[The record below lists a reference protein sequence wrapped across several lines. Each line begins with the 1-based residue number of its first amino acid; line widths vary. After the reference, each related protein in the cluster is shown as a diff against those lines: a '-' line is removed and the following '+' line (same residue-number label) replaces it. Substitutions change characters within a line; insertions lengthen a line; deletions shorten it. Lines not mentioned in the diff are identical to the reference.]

1 MATIESNP
9 VAAPAARRRELTW
22 RALLLGGALTFLF
35 TAANVYFGLRVGLTF
50 STALPAAVISMAL
63 LRGFK
68 DNSLVENN
76 ITQTLA
82 SAAGAV
88 ATMIFILPGLVMI
101 GWWTEFPYW
110 TTVAVTFIGGTLGVM
125 MSVPL
130 RRALVVNS
138 PLPYPEGIAGAEVLR
153 VGGRSEEGAEESRFG
168 LTTMLL
174 GGAVSIGLSILIAL
188 RLAADEVGRFFRVGD
203 GATGISVTVSM
214 GLLAIGHLIGLSAG
228 LALLVGTF
236 VSWGVLLPWRT
247 GLAGVNG
254 PLEDVVGMV
263 FSSEVRFI
271 GAGAIAVASIW
282 TLLKLVKP
290 IAVGLSGILA
300 AQRARKGGKVLDIT
314 ERDLPGSVVL
324 GTVAISLLPIAWLLW
339 RFVQGGPVAEIF
351 PIALAASLIFI
362 LVIGAVVAAVTGY
375 MAGLVGTSNSPVS
388 GVGILSILV
397 AAVLVAAL
405 FPGAHSQ
412 QDTQALVAYALF
424 ATAFV
429 FGIALIANDNLQ
441 DLKTGQLVGSTP
453 WKQQLALVLGVAAGS
468 LVIPPVLD
476 LLNQTMGFAGA
487 PNAGP
492 NALPAPQASLIS
504 SLAQGVLGGTLRWDL
519 VGLGGG
525 IIAAFIALDEF
536 LGIRNAKR
544 GGEGLRLP
552 PLGVAMGMY
561 LPISLILP
569 TAIGAVIGHRWD
581 KRAERHARPEFF
593 KRSGVLLATG
603 MVVGDSLFGL
613 AFAGS
618 VAALGDRPF
627 AIVGDEFAGVSQ
639 IVGLVALG
647 ALLWFGY
654 ARTRAGAD
662 RVD

>member
-1 MATIESNP
+1 MATIETP
-9 VAAPAARRRELTW
+9 AQAANRRELTW
-22 RALLLGGALTFLF
+22 RALLLGGALTFVF

-63 LRGFK
+63 LRVFA

-88 ATMIFILPGLVMI
+88 ATMIFILPGLVMV

-110 TTVAVTFIGGTLGVM
+110 TTVLVTFVGGTLGVM

-138 PLPYPEGIAGAEVLR
+138 DLPYPEGIAGAEVLK
-153 VGGRSEEGAEESRFG
+153 VGESSAEGAAENRFG
-168 LTTMLL
+168 LGTMLF
-174 GGAVSIGLSILIAL
+174 GGLVSLLMAGLVAL
-188 RLAADEVGRFFRVGD
+188 QLAAGEIARSFRIGS
-203 GATGISVTVSM
+203 GASGVAFSTSM

-228 LALLVGTF
+228 VALFAGAVIATF
-236 VSWGVLLPWRT
+236 VLLPWRT
-247 GLAGVNG
+247 SLGDMSL
-254 PLEDVVGMV
+254 PLDELVGAV
-263 FSSEVRFI
+263 FSTEVRFI
-271 GAGAIAVASIW
+271 GAGAIAVAAIW

-290 IAVGLSGILA
+290 IAIGLAGIAA
-300 AQRARKGGKVLDIT
+300 AQRARKGGQVLEIT

-324 GTVAISLLPIAWLLW
+324 GTLVIALLPIGWLLW

-351 PIALAASLIFI
+351 PLALGATLLFI
-362 LVIGAVVAAVTGY
+362 VVLGAVVSAVTGY

-397 AAVLVAAL
+397 AAVMVALL
-405 FPGAHSQ
+405 FPGARSAE
-412 QDTQALVAYALF
+412 DTQALVAYALF

-453 WKQQLALVLGVAAGS
+453 WKQQLALVLGVGAGA
-468 LVIPPVLD
+468 LVIPPVLN
-476 LLNQTMGFAGA
+476 LLNETMGFAGA

-519 VGLGGG
+519 IALGGA
-525 IIAAFIALDEF
+525 IVAVVIAIDEW
-536 LGIRNAKR
+536 LGRRAARNAGK
-544 GGEGLRLP
+544 GLRLP

-561 LPISLILP
+561 LPISIILP
-569 TAIGAVIGHRWD
+569 TATGAVIGHLWD
-581 KRAERHARPEFF
+581 KRAERSARPDFL

-603 MVVGDSLFGL
+603 IVVAESLFGL
-613 AFAGS
+613 FFAGS
-618 VAALGDRPF
+618 VAVLGEAPY
-627 AIVGDEFAGVSQ
+627 AIVGEDFAPAAEV
-639 IVGLVALG
+639 VGIVALAG
-647 ALLWFGY
+647 LLWLGY
-654 ARTRAGAD
+654 VRTRRAAQ
-662 RVD
+662 RLL